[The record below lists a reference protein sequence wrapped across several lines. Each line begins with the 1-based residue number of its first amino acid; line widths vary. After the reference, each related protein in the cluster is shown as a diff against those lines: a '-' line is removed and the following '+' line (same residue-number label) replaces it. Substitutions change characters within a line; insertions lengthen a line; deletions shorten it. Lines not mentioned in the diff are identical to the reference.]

1 MQFFNFLS
9 HHFSETK
16 TVLVWL
22 IEKQKH
28 QVDKNGFAGAI
39 SMNRSKTF
47 DMINNDL
54 IITKLHAYGFQ
65 QNRFFFLI
73 LIHDLSEVK
82 GEDTDSV
89 VMETVKEKMG

>member
-39 SMNRSKTF
+39 RMNRSKTF

-54 IITKLHAYGFQ
+54 ISAKLHAYGFQ
-65 QNRFFFLI
+65 QN
-73 LIHDLSEVK
+73 
-82 GEDTDSV
+82 T
-89 VMETVKEKMG
+89 

>member
-54 IITKLHAYGFQ
+54 IIAKLHAYGFQ
-65 QNRFFFLI
+65 QNTLDFF
-73 LIHDLSEVK
+73 S
-82 GEDTDSV
+82 
-89 VMETVKEKMG
+89 